1 MICIW
6 QTPPKIIRWRRWKRT
21 EEWWRMGSHTVTD
34 HRREEIDDQNVGLTV
49 EDFTNEES
57 CLLIIRRVTLTDK
70 PGNGLAI
77 WAGTSREKNIDEMN
91 VPPKLEAT
99 KVVEQGT
106 ATDRGWLSS
115 GKCEICSWCVWDC
128 LPRASQVSDRT
139 LRRVLANYPALE
151 QQNPESVGQLV
162 VDIHI
167 VKSIYLGQD
176 PYGNKSVVPE
186 KLTGKDY

>member
-34 HRREEIDDQNVGLTV
+34 HRREEKDDQNVGLTV
-49 EDFTNEES
+49 EYFTNEES

-128 LPRASQVSDRT
+128 LLRSCHFLTSIGSNVEESPRQQSCARSTRPGVCCAADGRHPHRQVYLPRARP
-139 LRRVLANYPALE
+139 LWE
-151 QQNPESVGQLV
+151 
-162 VDIHI
+162 
-167 VKSIYLGQD
+167 
-176 PYGNKSVVPE
+176 
-186 KLTGKDY
+186 